1 MFGKCK
7 NIENIL
13 NYFKDILCKIC
24 NIVNMDIKKMLYLDF
39 KSKNKKQRNT
49 AIVLT
54 VQYISTVWYNRER
67 NVPLEILFKAN
78 IIKHHRLLKS
88 VLQNK
93 LSNLFTKNY
102 CRLEKFI

>member
-13 NYFKDILCKIC
+13 NYFQDILGKIC

-54 VQYISTVWYNRER
+54 VQYISTVWYNREI
-67 NVPLEILFKAN
+67 NVPLEI
-78 IIKHHRLLKS
+78 
-88 VLQNK
+88 
-93 LSNLFTKNY
+93 
-102 CRLEKFI
+102 